1 MSCTT
6 LVRLGSSEKRV
17 PAYVSGCIYQS
28 VGGLHNNY
36 LKQLQTPQS
45 SHLITWSGGGEERE
59 EGGEDGAKQTQ
70 KGQRAEAKV
79 ESLPAFVWH

>member
-36 LKQLQTPQS
+36 LNEAATDSAVESFNYLVR
-45 SHLITWSGGGEERE
+45 GEWEEE
-59 EGGEDGAKQTQ
+59 EGGRRRRRT
-70 KGQRAEAKV
+70 
-79 ESLPAFVWH
+79 